1 MGRVAAL
8 RDRLDR
14 CMLKGHQNKHS
25 VQAGR
30 VSSVLLKQYLPSF
43 YGNGLINNN
52 EQGSQI
58 SFFFFLKSRCRY
70 ISMMMWI
77 SK

>member
-58 SFFFFLKSRCRY
+58 SFFFFEVSVP
-70 ISMMMWI
+70 IH
-77 SK
+77 